1 MEWVTR
7 VDIWAIQHSGTTAIS
22 NGWSNIRNA
31 WAQHLNCRRPND
43 TVTIYRLAL
52 WSYNQDLVQT
62 SNCFKWSRWW
72 LTLAVIPVVEVGHSC
87 HNMILSPPMKY
98 FHFKKIFC
106 CWQIVS
112 QCCCVFFTRGAQRC
126 WPVYLYK
133 LQTAVRE
140 CDRRL
145 CQWRGVNVRRLPIQP
160 LIHSRG
166 RSLPKVFLGY
176 VWVWEG
182 RPLLSGHL
190 RLDRKT
196 LVITKYFG
204 PLPIIEFHVVWSGFP

>member
-22 NGWSNIRNA
+22 NGWSNTRNA

-52 WSYNQDLVQT
+52 GLYDQDLVQT
-62 SNCFKWSRWW
+62 SNSFKWSRWW

-87 HNMILSPPMKY
+87 HNMILSPLMKY

-112 QCCCVFFTRGAQRC
+112 QCCCVFFHQRGTEVLTSVHVQVADC
-126 WPVYLYK
+126 
-133 LQTAVRE
+133 
-140 CDRRL
+140 C
-145 CQWRGVNVRRLPIQP
+145 RGVWQAFMSMARR
-160 LIHSRG
+160 
-166 RSLPKVFLGY
+166 
-176 VWVWEG
+176 
-182 RPLLSGHL
+182 
-190 RLDRKT
+190 
-196 LVITKYFG
+196 
-204 PLPIIEFHVVWSGFP
+204 